1 MNILITGVT
10 KGIGLELTKEFIKR
24 GDKVFGV
31 ARTLSRLKDLEKEY
45 PQSFIPLNYD
55 ISLEENI
62 HKIFSYL
69 EENSIKID
77 ILVNNAGVGAL
88 GKFQDISLADN
99 QRIIN
104 LNILSLVNMTHKFL
118 NYKKYD
124 KFIGIINISSTGAFQ
139 VGGPYFATY
148 YGTKSFV
155 SSFTNSLITE
165 NPKTKEKD
173 FRIMGVYPGPTS
185 TEFVGMKDEKSFYIM
200 DSQKVASII
209 IDDFFKGKDICI
221 PGVFN
226 KFLVILGKF
235 IPRKLELKLLKKIQL
250 KKIKKI

>member
-10 KGIGLELTKEFIKR
+10 KGIGLELTKEFIKK
-24 GDKVFGV
+24 GDRVFGV
-31 ARTLSRLKDLEKEY
+31 ARTLPKLKDLEKEY
-45 PQSFIPLNYD
+45 PQNFIPLNYD

-62 HKIFSYL
+62 NKIFSYL
-69 EENSIKID
+69 EENNIKID

-99 QRIIN
+99 QKVIN
-104 LNILSLVNMTHKFL
+104 LNILSLVNMTHNFL
-118 NYKKYD
+118 NYKKSD

-139 VGGPYFATY
+139 IGGPYFATY

-165 NPKTKEKD
+165 NSKIKGKD

-185 TEFVGMKDEKSFYIM
+185 TEFVGMKNEKNFYVM
-200 DSQKVASII
+200 NSQKVARII
-209 IDDFFKGKDICI
+209 INDF
-221 PGVFN
+221 
-226 KFLVILGKF
+226 L
-235 IPRKLELKLLKKIQL
+235 
-250 KKIKKI
+250 

>member
-24 GDKVFGV
+24 GDRVFGV
-31 ARTLSRLKDLEKEY
+31 ARTLAKLKDLEKEY

-77 ILVNNAGVGAL
+77 ILVNNAGVGVL
-88 GKFQDISLADN
+88 GKFQDISLTDN
-99 QRIIN
+99 QRVIN

-124 KFIGIINISSTGAFQ
+124 KFTGIINISSTGAFQ

-165 NPKTKEKD
+165 NPQTKEKD

-200 DSQKVASII
+200 DSQKVAKII
-209 IDDFFKGKDICI
+209 IDDFFRGKDICI

-226 KFLVILGKF
+226 RFLVILGKF
-235 IPRKLELKLLKKIQL
+235 IPRKLELKLLEKIQL

>member
-10 KGIGLELTKEFIKR
+10 KGIGLELTKEFIRR

-31 ARTLSRLKDLEKEY
+31 ARTLARLKDLEKEY

-62 HKIFSYL
+62 HKIFGYL
-69 EENSIKID
+69 EENNIKID

-99 QRIIN
+99 QKIIN

-124 KFIGIINISSTGAFQ
+124 KFTGIISISSTGAFQ

-155 SSFTNSLITE
+155 SSFTNSLIAE
-165 NPKTKEKD
+165 NPQTKEKD

-185 TEFVGMKDEKSFYIM
+185 TEFVGMKNEKSFYIM
-200 DSQKVASII
+200 DSQKVARII

-235 IPRKLELKLLKKIQL
+235 IPRKLELKLLEKIQL

>member
-55 ISLEENI
+55 ISSEENI
-62 HKIFSYL
+62 HKIFNYL

-77 ILVNNAGVGAL
+77 ILVNNAGVGVL
-88 GKFQDISLADN
+88 GKFQDISLTDN
-99 QRIIN
+99 QRVIN

-124 KFIGIINISSTGAFQ
+124 KFTGIINISSTGAFQ

-165 NPKTKEKD
+165 NPQTKEKD

-200 DSQKVASII
+200 DSQKVAKII
-209 IDDFFKGKDICI
+209 IDDFFREKDICI

-235 IPRKLELKLLKKIQL
+235 IPRKLELKLLEKIQL

>member
-10 KGIGLELTKEFIKR
+10 SGIGLELTKKFIKR

-31 ARTLSRLKDLEKEY
+31 ARTLAKLKDLEKIY
-45 PQSFIPLNYD
+45 PNSFTPLNYD

-62 HKIFSYL
+62 NKIFGYL
-69 EENSIKID
+69 EENNIKID

-88 GKFQDISLADN
+88 GKFQDISLEDN
-99 QRIIN
+99 QGVIN
-104 LNILSLVNMTHKFL
+104 LNILSMVNMTHRFL
-118 NYKKYD
+118 NYKKSGE
-124 KFIGIINISSTGAFQ
+124 FTGIINISSTGAFQ

-165 NPKTKEKD
+165 NQEKN
-173 FRIMGVYPGPTS
+173 FRIMGVYPGPTG
-185 TEFVGMKDEKSFYIM
+185 TGFIGMKDKKNFYIM
-200 DSQKVASII
+200 ESQKVARII
-209 IDDFFKGKDICI
+209 VDDFFKGKDICI

-226 KFLVILGKF
+226 KFLIIIGKF
-235 IPRKLELKLLKKIQL
+235 IPRKLELKLLEKIQL
-250 KKIKKI
+250 KKIKKERG

>member
-10 KGIGLELTKEFIKR
+10 KGIGLALTKEFIRR
-24 GDKVFGV
+24 GNKVFGV
-31 ARTLSRLKDLEKEY
+31 ARTLARLKDLEKEY

-55 ISLEENI
+55 IS
-62 HKIFSYL
+62 L

-99 QRIIN
+99 QRVIN

-124 KFIGIINISSTGAFQ
+124 KFTGIINISSTGAFQ

-185 TEFVGMKDEKSFYIM
+185 TEFVGMKNEKSFYIM
-200 DSQKVASII
+200 DSQKVARII

-235 IPRKLELKLLKKIQL
+235 IPRKLELKLLEKIQL

>member
-31 ARTLSRLKDLEKEY
+31 ARTLAMLKDLEKEY

-55 ISLEENI
+55 ISLEAYI

-99 QRIIN
+99 QRVIN
-104 LNILSLVNMTHKFL
+104 LNI
-118 NYKKYD
+118 
-124 KFIGIINISSTGAFQ
+124 
-139 VGGPYFATY
+139 
-148 YGTKSFV
+148 
-155 SSFTNSLITE
+155 
-165 NPKTKEKD
+165 
-173 FRIMGVYPGPTS
+173 
-185 TEFVGMKDEKSFYIM
+185 
-200 DSQKVASII
+200 
-209 IDDFFKGKDICI
+209 FK
-221 PGVFN
+221 
-226 KFLVILGKF
+226 L
-235 IPRKLELKLLKKIQL
+235 
-250 KKIKKI
+250 

>member
-10 KGIGLELTKEFIKR
+10 KGIGLALTKEFIRR
-24 GDKVFGV
+24 GNKVFGV
-31 ARTLSRLKDLEKEY
+31 ARTLAKLKDLEKEY

-77 ILVNNAGVGAL
+77 ILVNNAGIGAL
-88 GKFQDISLADN
+88 GKFQDISLSDN
-99 QRIIN
+99 QRVIN

-124 KFIGIINISSTGAFQ
+124 KFTGIINISSTGAFQ

-155 SSFTNSLITE
+155 SSFTNSLIYE
-165 NPKTKEKD
+165 NQDKN
-173 FRIMGVYPGPTS
+173 FRVMGVYPGPTS

-200 DSQKVASII
+200 DSQRVARII
-209 IDDFFKGKDICI
+209 INDFFKGKEICI
-221 PGVFN
+221 PGGFN
-226 KFLVILGKF
+226 KFLVVLGKF
-235 IPRKLELKLLKKIQL
+235 IPRKLELKLLEKIQL

>member
-24 GDKVFGV
+24 GDRVFGV
-31 ARTLSRLKDLEKEY
+31 ARTLAKLKDLEKEY
-45 PQSFIPLNYD
+45 SQSFIPLNYD

-88 GKFQDISLADN
+88 GKFQDISLTDN
-99 QRIIN
+99 QMIIN

-118 NYKKYD
+118 SYKKYD
-124 KFIGIINISSTGAFQ
+124 KFTGIINISSTGAFQ

-155 SSFTNSLITE
+155 NSFTNSLRTE

-200 DSQKVASII
+200 DSQKVAKII

-226 KFLVILGKF
+226 KFLIILGKF
-235 IPRKLELKLLKKIQL
+235 IQRKLELKLLEKIQL

>member
-10 KGIGLELTKEFIKR
+10 KGIGLELTKEFIRR
-24 GDKVFGV
+24 GNKVFGV
-31 ARTLSRLKDLEKEY
+31 ARTLARLKDLEKEY

-62 HKIFSYL
+62 DKIFKYL

-88 GKFQDISLADN
+88 GKFQDISLTDN
-99 QRIIN
+99 QRVIN

-124 KFIGIINISSTGAFQ
+124 KFTGIINISSTGAFQ

-165 NPKTKEKD
+165 NPQTKEKD

-200 DSQKVASII
+200 DSQKVAKII

-235 IPRKLELKLLKKIQL
+235 IPIKLELKLLEKIQL

>member
-10 KGIGLELTKEFIKR
+10 KGIGLELTKKFIER

-31 ARTLSRLKDLEKEY
+31 ARTLARLKNLEKEY

-62 HKIFSYL
+62 NKIFNYL
-69 EENSIKID
+69 EENKIKID
-77 ILVNNAGVGAL
+77 ILINNAGVGVL
-88 GKFQDISLADN
+88 GKFQEISLENN
-99 QRIIN
+99 QRVIN

-118 NYKKYD
+118 NYKKND
-124 KFIGIINISSTGAFQ
+124 EFTGIINISSTGAFQ
-139 VGGPYFATY
+139 IGGPYFATY

-165 NPKTKEKD
+165 NPKTKGKI
-173 FRIMGVYPGPTS
+173 FRVMGVYPGPTS
-185 TEFVGMKDEKSFYIM
+185 TEFVGMKNEKNFYIM

-209 IDDFFKGKDICI
+209 IEDFFKGKDICI

-226 KFLVILGKF
+226 KILVILGKF
-235 IPRKLELKLLKKIQL
+235 IPRKLKLKLLKKIQL
-250 KKIKKI
+250 KKIEKI

>member
-62 HKIFSYL
+62 HKIFGYL
-69 EENSIKID
+69 EENNIKID

-99 QRIIN
+99 QRVIN

-124 KFIGIINISSTGAFQ
+124 KFTGIINISSTGAFQ

-165 NPKTKEKD
+165 NPQTKEKD

-200 DSQKVASII
+200 DSQKVAKII
-209 IDDFFKGKDICI
+209 IDDFFREKDICI

-235 IPRKLELKLLKKIQL
+235 IPRKLELKLLEKIQL